1 MTTEAADRAP
11 TFDPVAAMS
20 LRIEA
25 GDQLGALTLAREL
38 HPAQL
43 ADAFAGIDHEVSDLL
58 VQRLAPREL
67 GAALAY
73 LEPHYREDLLVGLAP
88 ERIAQVM
95 EVVADDVATDIV
107 QDLPEEIGSQVL
119 AALSLRQQH
128 AISHLM
134 AHDEESAG
142 GRMTGQRIAMPPGRL
157 AGEVI
162 DDLRSIRPDATQPF
176 YIYVTDDDGRLE
188 GVVNLR
194 SLLIAPAQTPIAE
207 LTLRDDVVSVNAS
220 TDQEEAARLL
230 KRYKL
235 LSLPVVDDDGHL
247 IGALTADDLIDV
259 LEDEATEDMFRQV
272 GVHEDE
278 DLRSIVRSVRF
289 RLPWLMVNLVTVLLV
304 GFVGALF
311 ESTVARVAV
320 LAAFLPVV
328 AGQGGNAGIQ
338 TLTGRDPLAR
348 RRPPAR
354 TRPLA
359 GSAARGGNGVA
370 QRPGGRRGGRA
381 GRLAL
386 AGQRGARPDR
396 RPGARRQ
403 HARRRHRRGADPDG
417 PAALP
422 LGPRPLGGDL
432 AHHGH
437 RRARLRC
444 LPHPRRALRERDR
457 LRAAL
462 RPRGGGSSS

>member
-1 MTTEAADRAP
+1 M
-11 TFDPVAAMS
+11 
-20 LRIEA
+20 
-25 GDQLGALTLAREL
+25 
-38 HPAQL
+38 
-43 ADAFAGIDHEVSDLL
+43 
-58 VQRLAPREL
+58 QRLAPREL
-67 GAALAY
+67 GAALTY

-142 GRMTGQRIAMPPGRL
+142 GRMTGQRIAMPPHRL

-207 LTLRDDVVSVNAS
+207 LTLRNDLVSVNAS

-247 IGALTADDLIDV
+247 IGALTADDPIDV

-289 RLPWLMVNLVTVLLV
+289 RLPWLMVNLVTVLLA
-304 GFVGALF
+304 GFVVALF

-338 TLTGRDPLAR
+338 TLTVVIRSLAVGRLRGRDLWR
-348 RRPPAR
+348 VV
-354 TRPLA
+354 LHE
-359 GSAARGGNGVA
+359 AATGLLNGLVVGVA
-370 QRPGGRRGGRA
+370 VGLVAWLWQGNAALGLIVG
-381 GRLAL
+381 LAL
-386 AGQRGARPDR
+386 AANMLVGVIAGVLIPMGLQRFRS
-396 RPGARRQ
+396 
-403 HARRRHRRGADPDG
+403 DPALSAGIWLTTATDVLG
-417 PAALP
+417 FAVFLTLAALFVSAI
-422 LGPRPLGGDL
+422 D
-432 AHHGH
+432 
-437 RRARLRC
+437 
-444 LPHPRRALRERDR
+444 
-457 LRAAL
+457 
-462 RPRGGGSSS
+462 